1 MPCGGSGT
9 RLPTPTVPRVDA
21 RAQPESETKRVK
33 GRSLFAYVRPYAVRL
48 SVGILFLLATNA
60 AEKAIPWLLQHALDA
75 LTHARFT
82 VVRDFAL
89 GVVGLAAISWVV
101 RTLSRVWIFN
111 VGRDV
116 EYDLRNEVLERI
128 HLLGSSFFRRMPTGE
143 IMSRATN
150 DLTQV
155 RLLVG
160 FAGLNVVN
168 STVAFVSAIALM
180 LAISPQ
186 LTMYALMPYP
196 LLVLSTRSFGAAIFT
211 RSVRSQAALASLADR
226 ANENVAGIR
235 LVRAMGL
242 EERERER
249 FERANQEAVGATMS
263 LVTVRGLMWP
273 VLAGVSS
280 IGTLIV
286 VWLGGEMVLEGELT
300 AGQFA
305 AFNAYLGLLVWPTL
319 AFGYLLSIVQRGR
332 ASYARVREIID
343 AEPDVLEAPY
353 AARADGP
360 GELEITGLTFSHGDR
375 KVLDDVS
382 LRVPAGGSVAVLG
395 PTGSGKSTL
404 AALLPRLLPTP
415 EGTVRLDGADVTT
428 LSLRSLRES
437 VGFAQQEPFLVSTT
451 VERTLKLALDDP
463 DAPDAD
469 ARLRHAAAEACV
481 LEDVEA
487 MGEGFQ
493 TVVGERGVQLSG
505 GQKQRLALARA
516 LLNEPKVLVLD
527 DPLSAVDAKTE
538 SDILA
543 ALDRAKQHRTFVL
556 ITNRVAAAART
567 DRVVVLDRGRVVEEG
582 THEELLEAGG
592 LYARIAAKQRL
603 ERELEDL

>member
-1 MPCGGSGT
+1 M
-9 RLPTPTVPRVDA
+9 DA
-21 RAQPESETKRVK
+21 RTHAHRRKTPSA
-33 GRSLFAYVRPYAVRL
+33 GRSLWAYVRPYGGRL
-48 SVGILFLLATNA
+48 AIGILFLLVTNA

-75 LTHARFT
+75 LT
-82 VVRDFAL
+82 VRRLEIVSDFAL
-89 GVVGLAAISWVV
+89 GVVALAAVSWVV

-116 EYDLRNEVLERI
+116 EYDLRNEVLERV
-128 HLLGSSFFRRMPTGE
+128 HLLGPSFFRKMATGE

-180 LAISPQ
+180 LAINPE
-186 LTMYALMPYP
+186 LTLYALIPYP
-196 LLVLSTRSFGAAIFT
+196 FLVLTTRGFGAAIFE
-211 RSVRSQAALASLADR
+211 RSVRSQAALAKLADR

-242 EERERER
+242 EGRERGR
-249 FERANQEAVGATMS
+249 FEEANQEAVKATMS
-263 LVTVRGLMWP
+263 LVTLRGLMWP

-286 VWLGGEMVLEGELT
+286 VWIGGEMVLDGELT

-319 AFGYLLSIVQRGR
+319 AFGYLLSVVQRGR
-332 ASYARVREIID
+332 ASYARVREILD
-343 AEPDVLEAPY
+343 AQPDVIEAEGAVP
-353 AARADGP
+353 AEGP
-360 GELEITGLTFSHGDR
+360 GALSVSGLSFSHGAQT
-375 KVLDDVS
+375 VLDDVS
-382 LRVPAGGSVAVLG
+382 LHVPAGGSLAVLG

-415 EGTVRLDGADVTT
+415 AGAVRLDDVDVTALT
-428 LSLRSLRES
+428 LRSLRES
-437 VGFAQQEPFLVSTT
+437 VGFAQQEPFLFSTT
-451 VERTLKLALDDP
+451 VERNLKLALDDP

-481 LEDVEA
+481 LEDIEA

-556 ITNRVAAAART
+556 ITNRVAAAARA
-567 DRVVVLDRGRVVEEG
+567 DRILVLDRGRVVEEG
-582 THEELLEAGG
+582 THEDLLEAGG
-592 LYARIAAKQRL
+592 LYARIAQKQRL
-603 ERELEDL
+603 ERELEAL

>member
-1 MPCGGSGT
+1 MT
-9 RLPTPTVPRVDA
+9 DTPKQAP
-21 RAQPESETKRVK
+21 K
-33 GRSLFAYVRPYAVRL
+33 GRSLWAYVRPYWRQL
-48 SVGILFLLATNA
+48 TIGIVFLLITNA
-60 AEKAIPWLLQHALDA
+60 AEKAIPWLLQHALDS
-75 LTHARFT
+75 LTRSELVA
-82 VVRDFAL
+82 VRNFAL
-89 GVVGLAAISWVV
+89 GVVALAAVSWLV

-128 HLLGSSFFRRMPTGE
+128 HALGSSFFRRMPTGE

-168 STVAFVSAIALM
+168 STLAFVSAIALM
-180 LAISPQ
+180 IAISPE

-196 LLVLSTRSFGAAIFT
+196 LLVLATRGFGSAIYTRST
-211 RSVRSQAALASLADR
+211 ESQSALAALTDT
-226 ANENVAGIR
+226 ANENIAGIR
-235 LVRAMGL
+235 VVRAMGL
-242 EERERER
+242 DERERER
-249 FERANQEAVGATMS
+249 FERANAEAVRTTMR
-263 LVTVRGLMWP
+263 LVTLRGLMWP
-273 VLAGVSS
+273 VLAGVGS

-286 VWLGGEMVLEGELT
+286 VWLGGKMVLSGELT

-332 ASYARVREIID
+332 ASYARVREILD
-343 AEPDVLEAPY
+343 AEPDVVEAESPKD
-353 AARADGP
+353 ARGP
-360 GELEITGLTFSHGDR
+360 GAIEVDRLELAYGDR
-375 KVLDDVS
+375 KVLDGVS
-382 LRVPAGGSVAVLG
+382 LSVPAGGSLAVLG

-415 EGTVRLDGADVTT
+415 PDTVHLDGVDVTE
-428 LSLRSLRES
+428 LRLRSLRET
-437 VGFAQQEPFLVSTT
+437 VGYAQQEPFLFSTT
-451 VERTLKLALDDP
+451 VERNLKLALDDP

-469 ARLRHAAAEACV
+469 ERLRHAAAEACV
-481 LEDVEA
+481 LEEIEQ
-487 MGEGFQ
+487 MGDGFQ

-543 ALDRAKQHRTFVL
+543 ALDRAKQQRTFIL

-567 DRVVVLDRGRVVEEG
+567 DRVIVLDEGRVVEEG
-582 THEELLEAGG
+582 THEELVEAGG
-592 LYARIAAKQRL
+592 LYARIAQKQRL
-603 ERELEDL
+603 ERELEAL

>member
-1 MPCGGSGT
+1 M
-9 RLPTPTVPRVDA
+9 TV
-21 RAQPESETKRVK
+21 
-33 GRSLFAYVRPYAVRL
+33 G
-48 SVGILFLLATNA
+48 VGLLLVTNA
-60 AEKAIPWLLQHALDA
+60 AEKAIPWLLQHALDSI
-75 LTHARFT
+75 TR
-82 VVRDFAL
+82 RDLDAVGHFAL
-89 GVVGLAAISWVV
+89 GVVALAAVSWVV

-128 HLLGSSFFRRMPTGE
+128 HLLGPSFFRTMPTGE

-168 STVAFVSAIALM
+168 SSIAFVSAIALM
-180 LAISPQ
+180 IAISPT
-186 LTMYALMPYP
+186 LTLYALLPYP
-196 LLVLSTRSFGAAIFT
+196 LLVLATRGFGAAIYDRST
-211 RSVRSQAALASLADR
+211 RSQEALGKLSDR

-235 LVRAMGL
+235 LVRGTGIEAQQ
-242 EERERER
+242 RAR
-249 FERANQEAVGATMS
+249 FEEANQDAVRATMS
-263 LVTVRGLMWP
+263 LVTLRGLMWP
-273 VLAGVSS
+273 VLMGVSS

-286 VWLGGEMVLEGELT
+286 VWLGGERVLEGTLT

-319 AFGYLLSIVQRGR
+319 AFGYILSVVQRGR
-332 ASYARVREIID
+332 ASYVRVREILD
-343 AEPDVLEAPY
+343 AEPNVVETRGAVEP
-353 AARADGP
+353 DGP
-360 GELEITGLTFSHGDR
+360 GALEVRDLTFKHGER
-375 KVLDDVS
+375 AVLSGVT
-382 LRVPAGGSVAVLG
+382 LQVPAGGSLAVLG

-415 EGTVRLDGADVTT
+415 DGAVRLDGVDVTE
-428 LSLRSLRES
+428 LSLRGLRKS
-437 VGFAQQEPFLVSTT
+437 VGYAQQEPFLFSTT
-451 VERTLKLALDDP
+451 VERNLKLALDDP
-463 DAPDAD
+463 EAPDAD
-469 ARLRHAAAEACV
+469 ARIRHAAAEACV

-487 MGEGFQ
+487 MADGFA

-538 SDILA
+538 ADILA
-543 ALDRAKQHRTFVL
+543 ALDRAKQHRTLVL
-556 ITNRVAAAART
+556 ITNRVAAAARA
-567 DRVVVLDRGRVVEEG
+567 DCIVVLDEGRVVEQG
-582 THEELLEAGG
+582 THEQLLAAGG

-603 ERELEDL
+603 ERELEAL

>member
-1 MPCGGSGT
+1 M
-9 RLPTPTVPRVDA
+9 LPYWWPLT
-21 RAQPESETKRVK
+21 
-33 GRSLFAYVRPYAVRL
+33 
-48 SVGILFLLATNA
+48 VGIILLVLTNA

-75 LTHARFT
+75 LTRNELSA
-82 VVRDFAL
+82 VRDFAL
-89 GVVGLAAISWVV
+89 GVVALAAVSWVV

-128 HLLGSSFFRRMPTGE
+128 HLLGSSFFRRMATGE

-155 RLLVG
+155 RLLIG

-168 STVAFVSAIALM
+168 STLAFVSAIGLM
-180 LAISPQ
+180 IAISPK
-186 LTMYALMPYP
+186 LTLFALLPYP
-196 LLVLSTRSFGAAIFT
+196 LLVLATRGFGSAIYTRST
-211 RSVRSQAALASLADR
+211 DSQSALAALTDT

-235 LVRAMGL
+235 VVRAMGL
-242 EERERER
+242 DARERAR
-249 FERANQEAVGATMS
+249 FERANDEAVRTTMR
-263 LVTVRGLMWP
+263 LVVLRGLMWP
-273 VLAGVSS
+273 VLLGVSS

-286 VWLGGEMVLEGELT
+286 VWMGGGMVLDGELT

-319 AFGYLLSIVQRGR
+319 AFGYLLSVVQRGR
-332 ASYARVREIID
+332 ASYARVREILD
-343 AEPDVLEAPY
+343 AEPEVVEAREPRE
-353 AARADGP
+353 AEGP
-360 GELEITGLTFSHGDR
+360 GAIEIEELDLAYGER
-375 KVLDDVS
+375 KVLDGVS
-382 LRVPAGGSVAVLG
+382 LRVPAGGSLAVLG

-415 EGTVRLDGADVTT
+415 PGKVRLDGVDVNA

-437 VGFAQQEPFLVSTT
+437 VGYAQQEPFLFSTT
-451 VERTLKLALDDP
+451 VERNLKLALDDP
-463 DAPDAD
+463 EAPDAE

-481 LEDVEA
+481 LEEIEGMAD
-487 MGEGFQ
+487 GFQ

-543 ALDRAKQHRTFVL
+543 ALDRAKQHRTFIL

-567 DRVVVLDRGRVVEEG
+567 DRVLVLDEGRVVEEG
-582 THEELLEAGG
+582 THDELVAAGG
-592 LYARIAAKQRL
+592 LYARIAQKQRL
-603 ERELEDL
+603 ERELEAL

>member
-1 MPCGGSGT
+1 MSD
-9 RLPTPTVPRVDA
+9 TP
-21 RAQPESETKRVK
+21 QPAPERPKR
-33 GRSLFAYVRPYAVRL
+33 RSLWAYVRPYRVRL
-48 SVGILFLLATNA
+48 ALGVLLLLVTNA

-75 LTHARFT
+75 LTEHELTA
-82 VVRDFAL
+82 VGNFAL
-89 GVVGLAAISWVV
+89 GVVALAAVSWVV

-111 VGRDV
+111 IGRDV

-128 HLLGSSFFRRMPTGE
+128 HLLGSSFFRRMATGE

-168 STVAFVSAIALM
+168 STVAFVTAIGLM
-180 LAISPQ
+180 IAISPK
-186 LTMYALMPYP
+186 LTFFALLPYP
-196 LLVLSTRSFGAAIFT
+196 LLVLATRGFGAAIYE
-211 RSVRSQAALASLADR
+211 RSTQSQEALAALTDT

-235 LVRAMGL
+235 VVRAMGL
-242 EERERER
+242 DDRERVR
-249 FERANQEAVGATMS
+249 FEGANSEAVRTTMR
-263 LVTVRGLMWP
+263 LVVLRGLMWP
-273 VLAGVSS
+273 VLVGVSS

-286 VWLGGEMVLEGELT
+286 VGVGGGMVLSGELT

-319 AFGYLLSIVQRGR
+319 AFGYILSVVQRGR
-332 ASYARVREIID
+332 ASYARVREILD
-343 AEPDVLEAPY
+343 AEPEVVEAESP
-353 AARADGP
+353 RRTDGP
-360 GELEITGLTFSHGDR
+360 GALEVRGLSLSYGDR

-382 LRVPAGGSVAVLG
+382 LSVPAGGSLAVVG

-415 EGTVRLDGADVTT
+415 PGTVFLDGVDVTQ
-428 LSLRSLRES
+428 LDLRSLRES
-437 VGFAQQEPFLVSTT
+437 VGYAQQEPFLFSTT
-451 VERTLKLALDDP
+451 VERNLKLALDDP
-463 DAPDAD
+463 DSPDAD

-481 LEDVEA
+481 LEEVEA
-487 MGEGFQ
+487 MSDGFS

-505 GQKQRLALARA
+505 GQKQRLTLARA

-556 ITNRVAAAART
+556 ITNRVAAAGRA
-567 DRVVVLDRGRVVEEG
+567 DRVVVLDQGRIVEQG
-582 THEELLEAGG
+582 THEELLAQGG
-592 LYARIAAKQRL
+592 MYARIAAKQRL
-603 ERELEDL
+603 ERELEAL

>member
-1 MPCGGSGT
+1 MTDRNAPKG
-9 RLPTPTVPRVDA
+9 P
-21 RAQPESETKRVK
+21 
-33 GRSLFAYVRPYAVRL
+33 GRSLGSYVLPYWWPLTVG
-48 SVGILFLLATNA
+48 GILLVVTNA

-75 LTHARFT
+75 LTRSELSA
-82 VVRDFAL
+82 VRDFAL
-89 GVVGLAAISWVV
+89 GVVALAAVSWVV

-128 HLLGSSFFRRMPTGE
+128 HLLGSSFFRRMATGE

-155 RLLVG
+155 RLLIG

-168 STVAFVSAIALM
+168 STLAFTSAIGLM
-180 LAISPQ
+180 IAISPK
-186 LTMYALMPYP
+186 LTLFALLPYP
-196 LLVLSTRSFGAAIFT
+196 LLVLATRGFGSAIYRRSTD
-211 RSVRSQAALASLADR
+211 SQAALAALTDT
-226 ANENVAGIR
+226 ANENVSGIR
-235 LVRAMGL
+235 VVRAMGL
-242 EERERER
+242 DGRERAR
-249 FERANQEAVGATMS
+249 FERANDEAVRTTMR
-263 LVTVRGLMWP
+263 LVVLRGLMWP
-273 VLAGVSS
+273 VLLGVGS
-280 IGTLIV
+280 IGTIV
-286 VWLGGEMVLEGELT
+286 VVWMGGGMVLEGELT

-319 AFGYLLSIVQRGR
+319 AFGYILSVVQRGR
-332 ASYARVREIID
+332 ASYARVREILD
-343 AEPDVLEAPY
+343 AEPDVVEAREPLEAE
-353 AARADGP
+353 GP
-360 GELEITGLTFSHGDR
+360 GAIEVEELELAYGDR
-375 KVLDDVS
+375 KVLDGVS
-382 LRVPAGGSVAVLG
+382 LRVPAGGSLAVLG

-415 EGTVRLDGADVTT
+415 PGKVRLDGVDVND

-437 VGFAQQEPFLVSTT
+437 VGYAQQEPFLFSTT
-451 VERTLKLALDDP
+451 VERNLKLALDDP
-463 DAPDAD
+463 DAPDAE

-481 LEDVEA
+481 LEEIEA
-487 MGEGFQ
+487 MADGFQ

-505 GQKQRLALARA
+505 GQKQRLTLARA

-543 ALDRAKQHRTFVL
+543 ALDRAKQHRTFIL

-567 DRVVVLDRGRVVEEG
+567 DRVLVLDEGRVVEEG
-582 THEELLEAGG
+582 THDELVQAGG
-592 LYARIAAKQRL
+592 LYARIAQKQRL
-603 ERELEDL
+603 ERELEAL

>member
-1 MPCGGSGT
+1 VTERQAP
-9 RLPTPTVPRVDA
+9 
-21 RAQPESETKRVK
+21 K
-33 GRSLFAYVRPYAVRL
+33 GPSRSLWSYVLPYWWPL
-48 SVGILFLLATNA
+48 TVGIILLVVTNA

-75 LTHARFT
+75 LTRNELSA
-82 VVRDFAL
+82 VRDFAL
-89 GVVGLAAISWVV
+89 GVVALAAVSWVV

-128 HLLGSSFFRRMPTGE
+128 HLLGSSFFRRMATGE

-155 RLLVG
+155 RLLIG

-168 STVAFVSAIALM
+168 STLAFVSAIGLM
-180 LAISPQ
+180 IAISPK
-186 LTMYALMPYP
+186 LTLFALLPYP
-196 LLVLSTRSFGAAIFT
+196 LLVLATRGFGSAIYTRST
-211 RSVRSQAALASLADR
+211 DSQSALAALTDT

-235 LVRAMGL
+235 VVRAMGL
-242 EERERER
+242 DARERAR
-249 FERANQEAVGATMS
+249 FERANDEAVRTTMR
-263 LVTVRGLMWP
+263 LVVLRGLMWP
-273 VLAGVSS
+273 VLLGVSS

-286 VWLGGEMVLEGELT
+286 VWMGGGMVLEGELT

-319 AFGYLLSIVQRGR
+319 AFGYLLSVVQRGR
-332 ASYARVREIID
+332 ASYARVREILD
-343 AEPDVLEAPY
+343 AEPEVVEARSPRE
-353 AARADGP
+353 AEGP
-360 GELEITGLTFSHGDR
+360 GAIEVEDLDLAYGDR
-375 KVLDDVS
+375 KVLDGVS
-382 LRVPAGGSVAVLG
+382 LRVPAGGSLAVLG

-415 EGTVRLDGADVTT
+415 PGKVRLDGVDVNA

-437 VGFAQQEPFLVSTT
+437 VGYAQQEPFLFSTT
-451 VERTLKLALDDP
+451 VERNLKLALDDP
-463 DAPDAD
+463 EAPDAD

-481 LEDVEA
+481 LEEIEGMAD
-487 MGEGFQ
+487 GFQ

-543 ALDRAKQHRTFVL
+543 ALDRAKQHRTFIL

-567 DRVVVLDRGRVVEEG
+567 DRVLVLDEGRVVEEG
-582 THEELLEAGG
+582 THDELVAAGG
-592 LYARIAAKQRL
+592 LYARIAQKQRL
-603 ERELEDL
+603 ERELEAL

>member
-1 MPCGGSGT
+1 MNE
-9 RLPTPTVPRVDA
+9 RADTPRA
-21 RAQPESETKRVK
+21 R
-33 GRSLFAYVRPYAVRL
+33 GRSLLSYVRPYAWRMT
-48 SVGILFLLATNA
+48 VGVGLLLVTNA

-75 LTHARFT
+75 ITQRDLDA
-82 VVRDFAL
+82 VGDFAL
-89 GVVGLAAISWVV
+89 GVVALAAVSWLV

-116 EYDLRNEVLERI
+116 EYDLRNEVLQRI
-128 HLLGSSFFRRMPTGE
+128 HALGPSFFRRMPTGE

-168 STVAFVSAIALM
+168 SSIAFVSAIALM
-180 LAISPQ
+180 VAISPS
-186 LTMYALMPYP
+186 LTLYALLPYP
-196 LLVLSTRSFGAAIFT
+196 LLVLATRGFGSAIYRRSTRSQ
-211 RSVRSQAALASLADR
+211 QALGQLSDR
-226 ANENVAGIR
+226 ANESVAGIR
-235 LVRAMGL
+235 LVRGTGIEAQQ
-242 EERERER
+242 RAR
-249 FERANQEAVGATMS
+249 FEEANQEAVQATMS
-263 LVTVRGLMWP
+263 LVTLRGLMWP
-273 VLAGVSS
+273 VLMGVSS

-286 VWLGGEMVLEGELT
+286 VWLGGQRVLEGTLT

-319 AFGYLLSIVQRGR
+319 AFGYILSVVQRGR
-332 ASYARVREIID
+332 ASYARVREVLD
-343 AEPDVLEAPY
+343 AEPDVVEVEGAEAP
-353 AARADGP
+353 RGP
-360 GELEITGLTFSHGDR
+360 GGLAIEGLSFAHGERPVLSDVHLE
-375 KVLDDVS
+375 
-382 LRVPAGGSVAVLG
+382 VPAGGSLAVLG

-415 EGTVRLDGADVTT
+415 EGAVRLDGVDVTGI
-428 LSLRSLRES
+428 SLRGLRKA
-437 VGFAQQEPFLVSTT
+437 VGYAQQEPFLFSTT
-451 VERTLKLALDDP
+451 VERNLKLALDDP

-481 LEDVEA
+481 LEDVLA
-487 MGEGFQ
+487 MPEGLA

-538 SDILA
+538 AYILA
-543 ALDRAKQHRTFVL
+543 ALDRAKQHRTLVL

-567 DRVVVLDRGRVVEEG
+567 DRVVVLDEGRVVEQG
-582 THEELLEAGG
+582 SHQELLAAGG

-603 ERELEDL
+603 ERELEAL